1 MIHSL
6 EVYITLELKKKE
18 KEKKERE
25 KKMLC
30 LGRESNPGPLDFKAN
45 TFTFSHIDFLNMAV
59 VRDVWFLAY

>member
-25 KKMLC
+25 KKRCVSVGNRTPDLWI
-30 LGRESNPGPLDFKAN
+30 SKQTP
-45 TFTFSHIDFLNMAV
+45 SHSAI
-59 VRDVWFLAY
+59 

>member
-25 KKMLC
+25 KKNVVSRS
-30 LGRESNPGPLDFKAN
+30 GIEPR
-45 TFTFSHIDFLNMAV
+45 TFGFQSKHLHIQPYRLPE
-59 VRDVWFLAY
+59 YGSG